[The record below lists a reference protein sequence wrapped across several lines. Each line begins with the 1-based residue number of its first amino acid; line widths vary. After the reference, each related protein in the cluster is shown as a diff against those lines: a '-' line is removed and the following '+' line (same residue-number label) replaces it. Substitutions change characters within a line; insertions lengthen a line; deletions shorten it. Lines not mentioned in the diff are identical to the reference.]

1 MKLNKKYI
9 YPKTIRE
16 AINGKRHYNIN
27 DGKYKL
33 PSVTTILSATQDP
46 EKTASLNAWRLKM
59 GEDNAARIV
68 EESAARGTAM
78 HKILEKYIL
87 EEGYLDETVV
97 GKQAHNMAIRVIE
110 QGLSNISEYYGT
122 ECTLYYPGLYAGQT
136 DLVALHKNELA
147 IVDFKQTN
155 KPKKR
160 EWIEDYCIQLA
171 AYAMAHNYV
180 YKTNIAK
187 GVVMMCSKDNYYQEF
202 VIEGKEFQ
210 KYMHKF
216 LEKVDQYYKPNRTF
230 KNRGEKWDYRVKITI
245 RNDRL
250 LKAIEKNKIHSVRK
264 FCMLYDIDYGKT
276 CHIISGKLKPLNKKG
291 NPIAI
296 VNKIL
301 DCLNISLEDAFTER
315 QLKGFVKT
323 NYQISM
329 SEDNLKQ
336 LISPIKNQ
344 EHKFIEKD
352 VKLKISEAF
361 SRRLNPREEK
371 ILRLRYGFGDEK
383 ENSLSEIA
391 KIFNVS
397 KSRIGE
403 IIKRAEIKLKHPSV
417 SNNII
422 NTGFAEIYTKVKLD
436 NELIK
441 NAQRGA
447 KINGL

>member
-33 PSVTTILSATQDP
+33 PSVTTILSATQDS
-46 EKTASLNAWRLKM
+46 EKTASLDAWRLKM

-97 GKQAHNMAIRVIE
+97 GKQAYNMAIRVIE

-216 LEKVDQYYKPNRTF
+216 LEKVDQYYKQI
-230 KNRGEKWDYRVKITI
+230 E
-245 RNDRL
+245 L
-250 LKAIEKNKIHSVRK
+250 LKIE
-264 FCMLYDIDYGKT
+264 
-276 CHIISGKLKPLNKKG
+276 
-291 NPIAI
+291 
-296 VNKIL
+296 
-301 DCLNISLEDAFTER
+301 ER
-315 QLKGFVKT
+315 
-323 NYQISM
+323 
-329 SEDNLKQ
+329 
-336 LISPIKNQ
+336 
-344 EHKFIEKD
+344 
-352 VKLKISEAF
+352 
-361 SRRLNPREEK
+361 
-371 ILRLRYGFGDEK
+371 
-383 ENSLSEIA
+383 
-391 KIFNVS
+391 
-397 KSRIGE
+397 
-403 IIKRAEIKLKHPSV
+403 
-417 SNNII
+417 
-422 NTGFAEIYTKVKLD
+422 
-436 NELIK
+436 
-441 NAQRGA
+441 
-447 KINGL
+447 NGL